1 MGLDLEYQEGQTPL
15 NEEEK
20 EGLKTQW
27 AKGFDLYLVEQANK
41 NL

>member
-27 AKGFDLYLVEQANK
+27 AKGFDLYWMEQPNIS
-41 NL
+41 L

>member
-15 NEEEK
+15 NQEEK

-27 AKGFDLYLVEQANK
+27 VDGFDLYEMEQANK
-41 NL
+41 SL